1 MKNKLLITTFITFMA
16 SSLIACNQGNSGS
29 ENVSNQ
35 QISNQEG
42 SNQQASSEAAS
53 SQQTASSAKS
63 YDPSIPQSWLNLF
76 TFDNVTVIIKDN
88 LLRRQG
94 VEYRCVTG
102 KWYEKDAETNAYVP
116 SVDGGNFDI
125 YIENYRV
132 FTYDQEYDLYSCRD
146 VDLDGSSYLRD
157 VNISLLEG
165 KIAFITD
172 YAKQNSFSIE
182 THIEFKDYGTT
193 TLE

>member
-53 SQQTASSAKS
+53 SQQTASSARS

-102 KWYEKDAETNAYVP
+102 KWYEKDSESNTYVP
-116 SVDGGNFDI
+116 SIEAVNFDI

-132 FTYDQEYDLYSCRD
+132 FTYDQEYDLY
-146 VDLDGSSYLRD
+146 GSSYLRE
-157 VNISLLEG
+157 VYISLLEG

-193 TLE
+193 TL